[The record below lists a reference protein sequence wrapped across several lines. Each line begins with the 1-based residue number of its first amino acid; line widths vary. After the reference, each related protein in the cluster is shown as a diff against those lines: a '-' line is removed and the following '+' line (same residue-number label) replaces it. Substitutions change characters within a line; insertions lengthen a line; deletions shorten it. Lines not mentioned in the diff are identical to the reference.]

1 MLNKVKD
8 FIAELFTVKTETI
21 YMIKRKDKYFGL
33 SGCSYIKKEIVVSTD
48 SAFDYKSGMLIVY
61 RLEREGYFIVT
72 EERFDK
78 VL

>member
-21 YMIKRKDKYFGL
+21 YMLKRKDKYFGL
-33 SGCSYIKKEIVVSTD
+33 AGCSYIKKEIVVSRD
-48 SAFDYKSGMLIVY
+48 STFDYKSDMLIVY
-61 RLEREGYFIVT
+61 GLERKGYFIVT
-72 EERFDK
+72 KERFDK